1 MGFPSMNK
9 MNPSP
14 FTLLPIKELI
24 RVVEK
29 AVDTQEKNH
38 GWKSTKKKK
47 NHFHLR
53 IFALVERMIRQG
65 AGKRRVVSGGLVRKN
80 REEGR
85 KKEKDYPHPG

>member
-1 MGFPSMNK
+1 MNK

-14 FTLLPIKELI
+14 FTLLPIKELV

-29 AVDTQEKNH
+29 VVDTQEKNH
-38 GWKSTKKKK
+38 GWKRTKKT
-47 NHFHLR
+47 HFHLR

-65 AGKRRVVSGGLVRKN
+65 AGKGRVVSGGLVRKN

-85 KKEKDYPHPG
+85 EKEKDYPHPG